1 MSLDMLLLPSWLL
14 AGFITIYAAIY
25 WLSTRP
31 LDAREPPIVPSGIPY
46 LGHLLGMVLQGGRYV
61 KEIGLRYSPQKRP
74 IFTLVVPNSR
84 MYIVTDPGLAA
95 VVQRSSRA
103 LSFTP
108 VIPEVTERI
117 FGLDKAT
124 KAIASKNLDPG
135 PHEIKG
141 FLAEIQEMT
150 YAWLGPGEYLGQLT
164 LDAVRDLKNE
174 VENCRNLINSSADGT
189 DTVNLLSWIQRLVT
203 ISTAKYLYGPD
214 NPIARDPNLVEAFWD
229 FDHGLGL
236 LLLNMFPAVTAPR
249 AWRGREKLVAALAEY
264 LESGTYKT
272 GSKIIQE
279 RVRIALKHG
288 WTLKTAAREELSFLF
303 AGIVNATTSTFWTV
317 LQIFANPDLLVRVRD
332 ELHNIVHHED
342 GTDVHT
348 LAIDDLRNKCPL
360 LVAVYRECLR
370 LNSDNNSIRVVK
382 ETTLLADR
390 WYIAKGSIVQI
401 AGGIIHADPSV
412 WGPNVDKFDPIRFL
426 GGHGG
431 DTEKRTERQYHPAAF
446 RAFGGGKTL
455 CPGRHFAMSEIL
467 SLVALI
473 ILQFDIDAP
482 NGGKIRVP
490 KKNDAVLP
498 VHILEPAEPVEVLL
512 RPRNGKTF
520 DIISS
525 RDS

>member
-1 MSLDMLLLPSWLL
+1 MSLDMLLLPPWLL

-46 LGHLLGMVLQGGRYV
+46 IGHLLGMVLQGGRYV
-61 KEIGLRYSPQKRP
+61 KELGIGYSPQKRP
-74 IFTLVVPNSR
+74 IFTLVLPNSR
-84 MYIVTDPGLAA
+84 MYIVTDPVLAA
-95 VVQRSSRA
+95 AVQRSSRA

-124 KAIASKNLDPG
+124 KAIASQNLDPG
-135 PHEIKG
+135 PHETKG
-141 FLAEIQEMT
+141 FLADIQEMT
-150 YAWLGPGEYLGQLT
+150 YAWLGPGEYLG
-164 LDAVRDLKNE
+164 
-174 VENCRNLINSSADGT
+174 NSRWMPAGGT
-189 DTVNLLSWIQRLVT
+189 DAVNLLNWIQRLVI

-214 NPIARDPNLVEAFWD
+214 NPIARDPDLVEAFWD

-236 LLLNMFPAVTAPR
+236 LLLNIFPSITAPR

-264 LESGTYKT
+264 LQSGTYKT

-303 AGIVNATTSTFWTV
+303 AGIVNATTSTFWMI
-317 LQIFANPDLLVRVRD
+317 LQIFANPDLVAGIRG
-332 ELHNIVHHED
+332 ELHNIIHYED
-342 GTDVHT
+342 GTDVDT

-370 LNSDNNSIRVVK
+370 LNSDNNSMRVVK
-382 ETTLLADR
+382 ETTILADR
-390 WYIAKGSIVQI
+390 WFLAKGSIVQI

-412 WGPNVDKFDPIRFL
+412 WGPNVGEFDPARFL

-431 DTEKRTERQYHPAAF
+431 ITEKRTERQYHPAAF

-473 ILQFDIDAP
+473 VLQFDIDAP
-482 NGGKIRVP
+482 NGGRIEVP

-512 RPRNGKTF
+512 RPHNGKTV
-520 DIISS
+520 DIIQS